1 MHCTLLLNLKS
12 YTHIHTLTLT
22 HIQTYKHMYAKAQQG
37 KMRQPKIVRRSGCC
51 FSFILYAFS
60 LLSTY
65 NTSTKISPTQMQQ
78 QVTPDTFNAN
88 ANAAATIANATLAN
102 TTTRYQIA
110 IV

>member
-1 MHCTLLLNLKS
+1 
-12 YTHIHTLTLT
+12 
-22 HIQTYKHMYAKAQQG
+22 
-37 KMRQPKIVRRSGCC
+37 
-51 FSFILYAFS
+51 
-60 LLSTY
+60 
-65 NTSTKISPTQMQQ
+65 MQQ